1 MTQEY
6 PYRVCRDEVANE
18 DSSIQCD
25 LCDRW
30 SHIDCIGISIRKY
43 EKLKSDS
50 SPWYCPIYLSEFPF
64 FQMNDKELKT
74 FLKKSK
80 TSATPIQVTSKEFR
94 TKELIKSF
102 KQLKQI
108 FEESENSVSCDYY
121 SVHDL
126 SKIQIHQH
134 DLSIIHLKISFL
146 ASHIHELKLFLSL
159 LKVSFDIICISES
172 RISKHNLPTININIP
187 GYNIEHT
194 PTESKAGGTL
204 MYISE
209 KVSYKIRSD
218 LNIYNPKQ
226 LESIFIETLRPDLP
240 GGIVGT
246 IYKHPSMNVSAFNS
260 EFFAPL
266 LKNLNKENKEVILTG
281 DFNVNLLNFGKKRG
295 TH

>member
-6 PYRVCRDEVANE
+6 PRRVCRDEVANE

-25 LCDRW
+25 LCDQW
-30 SHIDCIGISIRKY
+30 NHIDCIGISIRKY

-50 SPWYCPIYLSEFPF
+50 SPWYCPICLSEFPF
-64 FQMNDKELKT
+64 FQMNDKELKS
-74 FLKKSK
+74 FLKISKIPSTPTQATSK
-80 TSATPIQVTSKEFR
+80 TNLR

-102 KQLKQI
+102 KLLKQML
-108 FEESENSVSCDYY
+108 EESENPVSCDYY
-121 SVHDL
+121 DVHEL
-126 SKIQIHQH
+126 NKIQIHQH
-134 DLSIIHLKISFL
+134 DLSIIHLNISSL
-146 ASHIHELKLFLSL
+146 ASHIHDLKLFLSL

-172 RISKHNLPTININIP
+172 RISKHNLPTININIT

-209 KVSYKIRSD
+209 KISYKIHNN

-226 LESIFIETLRPDLP
+226 LKSTFIEILRPDLL

-246 IYKHPSMNVSAFNS
+246 I
-260 EFFAPL
+260 
-266 LKNLNKENKEVILTG
+266 
-281 DFNVNLLNFGKKRG
+281 
-295 TH
+295 